1 LTYRTG
7 RTKEIFIM
15 KIQLRNNKDFFAGL
29 LFIFIGLG
37 ALLVAQNNYPM
48 GTTRSMGPGYF
59 PIVLSII
66 MATFGMI
73 IIIRGLIKN
82 DRIEGRWGIRPLA
95 LVTLGII
102 VFGFLMER
110 LGMAPSL
117 LAMFFISALGGREFQ
132 FKEVLILSIVM
143 IFASWLIFIYGM
155 GVQLNLFSWS
165 W

>member
-1 LTYRTG
+1 
-7 RTKEIFIM
+7 M
-15 KIQLRNNKDFFAGL
+15 KFQLRNNKDFFAGL

-37 ALLVAQNNYPM
+37 AFLIAQKNYPM

-59 PIVLSII
+59 PMALSII
-66 MATFGMI
+66 MVAFGI
-73 IIIRGLIKN
+73 IMIIRGLIKN
-82 DRIEGRWGIRPLA
+82 DQIAGGWGIRPLA

-102 VFGFLMER
+102 VFGFFIER

-117 LAMFFISALGGREFQ
+117 LAMFFISALGGREFK

-143 IFASWLIFIYGM
+143 IFAGWLIFIFGM
-155 GVQLNLFSWS
+155 GVQLSLFSWS

>member
-1 LTYRTG
+1 
-7 RTKEIFIM
+7 M

-29 LFIFIGLG
+29 LFMFIGLG
-37 ALLVAQNNYPM
+37 ALLIAQNNYPM

-66 MATFGMI
+66 MAAFGMI
-73 IIIRGLIKN
+73 VIIRGLIKN
-82 DRIEGRWGIRPLA
+82 DRIVGGWGVRPLA
-95 LVTLGII
+95 LVTLGIV
-102 VFGFLMER
+102 VFGFLVER

-117 LAMFFISALGGREFQ
+117 LAMFFISALGGHEFK
-132 FKEVLILSIVM
+132 FKEVLLLSTLM

-155 GVQLNLFSWS
+155 GVQLKLFSWT

>member
-1 LTYRTG
+1 
-7 RTKEIFIM
+7 M

>member
-1 LTYRTG
+1 
-7 RTKEIFIM
+7 M

-29 LFIFIGLG
+29 LFTFIGLG

-66 MATFGMI
+66 MVAFGI
-73 IIIRGLIKN
+73 IVIIRGLIKN

-132 FKEVLILSIVM
+132 SKEVLILSVVM